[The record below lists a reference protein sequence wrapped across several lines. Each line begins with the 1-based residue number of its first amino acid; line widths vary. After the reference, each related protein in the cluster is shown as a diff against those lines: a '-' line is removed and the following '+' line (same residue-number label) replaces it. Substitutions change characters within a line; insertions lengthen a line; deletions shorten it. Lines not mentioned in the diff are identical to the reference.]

1 MRRLKVI
8 NSFFKTF
15 TTQHQLN
22 NQYPIFGYNNRH
34 ILTLGNNLLKH
45 LINFIEA
52 KDVTQSKIY
61 QHLKCSPQA
70 AKILQYVCQRFVK
83 GIEETAVLDILQD
96 NFEYKGYEYLSHL
109 DVVKQLVDMGWI
121 VQVSFGQI
129 KVQEVSKLE
138 TLNTSVGPS
147 MSLLRLLEE
156 GSLEIHLPDIKPYT
170 DHLEYLQDQFDVIEF
185 LHKMSM
191 SKQGFTESSLSI
203 GRLKN
208 KLVLLSQRILERLKI
223 TEEPIVVEEFF
234 KEKMLDERE
243 QRIFLALL
251 KEEYSG
257 GEGQFRDMN
266 TLIELIS
273 LDEYDKIRNRAL
285 LEDGSK
291 LINENI
297 IDYEEIL
304 NMFGGISRSFY
315 LQEEILQRIIHPNK
329 KKKVTKLRLDKLV
342 EEQDLF
348 EYLTPTTNLS
358 DVVLHPK
365 TREVLNTVVKQVDKD
380 VYAKLKAW
388 GIKDKRRGIDARI
401 IFYGAPGTGKTM
413 TAVSLAKTLK
423 KPILSFDC
431 SKILSM
437 YVGESEKNVRK
448 IFDDFK
454 RLSKEAKVDPILLL
468 NEADQFLSSRTEG
481 AGGSAE
487 KMHNQMQNI
496 FLEQIEQFEGILIAT
511 TNLLENIDKAF
522 SRRFNYKIEFKKPG
536 KKQRKRLWH
545 FMLPENADYE
555 EELDVSELSKH
566 ELTGGQINLIIRN
579 TAYKVAVREESVFT
593 LQDFLEEIEKELGS
607 SFEGSKSMGFKV

>member
-1 MRRLKVI
+1 M
-8 NSFFKTF
+8 
-15 TTQHQLN
+15 
-22 NQYPIFGYNNRH
+22 
-34 ILTLGNNLLKH
+34 KH
-45 LINFIEA
+45 LINFIES
-52 KDVTQSKIY
+52 KNIKKTKIY
-61 QHLKCSPQA
+61 KHLKSTEQE
-70 AKILQYVCQRFVK
+70 AKVLQYVCRRFVK

-96 NFEYKGYEYLSHL
+96 NFKYEGYDYLTHL
-109 DVVKQLVDMGWI
+109 TVIKKLMDMGWL
-121 VQVSFGQI
+121 VQISFGQI
-129 KVQEVSKLE
+129 KVQEVSELE
-138 TLNTSVGPS
+138 ILNTSVSPS
-147 MSLLRLLEE
+147 ISLLRLLEE
-156 GSLEIHLPDIKPYT
+156 GSLELTLPDIKPYT
-170 DHLEYLQDQFDVIEF
+170 DHLEYLQDQFDVIEL
-185 LHKMSM
+185 LHQMVI
-191 SKQGFTESSLSI
+191 SKQGFTSSSLGL

-208 KLVLLSQRILERLKI
+208 KLILLTQRIVERLKI
-223 TEEPIVVEEFF
+223 TTEPIVVEEFF
-234 KEKMLDERE
+234 KEKKFDDRE

-291 LINENI
+291 LLSEEI

-315 LQEEILQRIIHPNK
+315 LQEEILQQIIHPNK
-329 KKKVTKLRLDKLV
+329 KKKSTKLKLDKLV
-342 EEQDLF
+342 EEQDIF
-348 EYLTPTTNLS
+348 EYLKPTTDLN

-365 TREVLNTVVKQVDKD
+365 TREVLDTLIKQVDKD
-380 VYAKLKAW
+380 VFAKLKAW
-388 GIKDKRRGIDARI
+388 GIKDKRKGIDARI
-401 IFYGAPGTGKTM
+401 IFYGSPGTGKTM

-423 KPILSFDC
+423 RPILSFDC

-454 RLSKEAKVDPILLL
+454 TLSKKAKVEPILLL

-481 AGGSAE
+481 AGSSAD

-511 TNLLENIDKAF
+511 TNLLDNIDKAF

-545 FMLPENADYE
+545 FMLPEKADYDE
-555 EELDVSELSKH
+555 VFDVEALSKH

-579 TAYKVAVREESVFT
+579 TAYKVAVREESLFT
-593 LQDFLEEIEKELGS
+593 MQDFLEEIEKELGS

>member
-1 MRRLKVI
+1 
-8 NSFFKTF
+8 
-15 TTQHQLN
+15 
-22 NQYPIFGYNNRH
+22 
-34 ILTLGNNLLKH
+34 LKH

-52 KDVTQSKIY
+52 KNVSKTKIY
-61 QHLKCSPQA
+61 KHLKSTEQE
-70 AKILQYVCQRFVK
+70 AKVLQYVCRRFVK
-83 GIEETAVLDILQD
+83 GVEETAVLDILQD
-96 NFEYKGYEYLSHL
+96 NFEYEGYDYLKYL
-109 DVVKQLVDMGWI
+109 KIVKKLMDMGWL
-121 VQVSFGQI
+121 VQISFGQI
-129 KVQEVSKLE
+129 KVQEVSELE
-138 TLNTSVGPS
+138 IINTSVGPS

-156 GSLEIHLPDIKPYT
+156 GSLELTLPDIKPYT
-170 DHLEYLQDQFDVIEF
+170 DHLEYLQDQFDVIEL
-185 LHKMSM
+185 LHKMAV
-191 SKQGFTESSLSI
+191 SKQGFTDTSLGL

-208 KLVLLSQRILERLKI
+208 KLVLLNQRIIERIKI
-223 TEEPIVVEEFF
+223 TKEPIMVEEFF
-234 KEKMLDERE
+234 KEKKLDERE

-266 TLIELIS
+266 VLIELIS

-291 LINENI
+291 LISEEI

-315 LQEEILQRIIHPNK
+315 LQEEILQKIIHPNK
-329 KKKVTKLRLDKLV
+329 KKKVTKLKLDKLV

-348 EYLTPTTNLS
+348 EYLNPTTDLS

-365 TREVLNTVVKQVDKD
+365 TREVLNTVIKQVDKD
-380 VYAKLKAW
+380 VFAKLKAW
-388 GIKDKRRGIDARI
+388 GIKDKRKGIDAKI
-401 IFYGAPGTGKTM
+401 IFYGSPGTGKTM
-413 TAVSLAKTLK
+413 TAVSLAKSLK
-423 KPILSFDC
+423 RPILSFDC

-454 RLSKEAKVDPILLL
+454 ILSKKAKVNPILLL
-468 NEADQFLSSRTEG
+468 NEADQFLSSRTQG
-481 AGGSAE
+481 VGSSAD

-511 TNLLENIDKAF
+511 TNLLDNIDKAF

-545 FMLPENADYE
+545 FMLPEKADYE
-555 EELDVSELSKH
+555 ENFDVDELAKY

-579 TAYKVAVREESVFT
+579 TAYRVAIREESLFT
-593 LQDFLEEIEKELGS
+593 IEDFLEEIEKELGS
-607 SFEGSKSMGFKV
+607 SFEGVKSMGFKV

>member
-1 MRRLKVI
+1 M
-8 NSFFKTF
+8 NC
-15 TTQHQLN
+15 
-22 NQYPIFGYNNRH
+22 
-34 ILTLGNNLLKH
+34 
-45 LINFIEA
+45 
-52 KDVTQSKIY
+52 SKEE
-61 QHLKCSPQA
+61 
-70 AKILQYVCQRFVK
+70 AKILQYICRRFVK
-83 GIEETAVLDILQD
+83 GIEETAVLDVLQD
-96 NFEYKGYEYLSHL
+96 NFEYEGYDYLAYL
-109 DVVKQLVDMGWI
+109 FVIKKLMDMGWL
-121 VQVSFGQI
+121 VQVSFGQVQ
-129 KVQEVSKLE
+129 VQEVSKLE
-138 TLNTSVGPS
+138 LLNTSVGPS

-156 GSLEIHLPDIKPYT
+156 GSLEITLPDIKPYT
-170 DHLEYLQDQFDVIEF
+170 DHLEYLQDQFDVIEL
-185 LHKMSM
+185 LHKMSV
-191 SKQGFTESSLSI
+191 SKQGFSDSSLSV

-208 KLVLLSQRILERLKI
+208 KLVLLTQRIEERLKI
-223 TEEPIVVEEFF
+223 TKEPIVVEEFF
-234 KEKMLDERE
+234 KEKNFDERE

-285 LEDGSK
+285 LEDGSR
-291 LINENI
+291 LINDKI

-315 LQEEILQRIIHPNK
+315 LQEDVLQKIIHPNK
-329 KKKVTKLRLDKLV
+329 KKKVTKLKLDKLI
-342 EEQDLF
+342 EEQELF
-348 EYLTPTTNLS
+348 EYLNPTTDLS

-365 TREVLNTVVKQVDKD
+365 TREVLNTVIKQVDKD
-380 VYAKLKAW
+380 VFAKLKAW
-388 GIKDKRRGIDARI
+388 GIKDKRKGIDARI

-423 KPILSFDC
+423 RPILSFDC

-448 IFDDFK
+448 IFDEFK
-454 RLSKEAKVDPILLL
+454 ALSKKAKVDPILLL

-481 AGGSAE
+481 AGSSAD

-511 TNLLENIDKAF
+511 TNLLDNIDKAF

-545 FMLPENADYE
+545 FMLPENADYDE
-555 EELDVSELSKH
+555 KLDVDELAKY

-579 TAYKVAVREESVFT
+579 TAYKVAVRDESVFT
-593 LQDFLEEIEKELGS
+593 LEDFLEEIEKELGS
-607 SFEGSKSMGFKV
+607 SFESAGKSMGFKV

>member
-1 MRRLKVI
+1 
-8 NSFFKTF
+8 
-15 TTQHQLN
+15 
-22 NQYPIFGYNNRH
+22 
-34 ILTLGNNLLKH
+34 LKH
-45 LINFIEA
+45 LIDFIEA
-52 KDVTQSKIY
+52 KAVSRAKIY
-61 QHLKCSPQA
+61 KHLKCTAQE
-70 AKILQYVCQRFVK
+70 AKVLQYICRRFVK

-96 NFEYKGYEYLSHL
+96 NFDYEGYDYLAHL
-109 DVVKQLVDMGWI
+109 SMVKKLMDMGWL

-129 KVQEVSKLE
+129 KVQEVSQLE
-138 TLNTSVGPS
+138 LLNTSMGPS

-156 GSLEIHLPDIKPYT
+156 GSLEITLPDIKPYT
-170 DHLEYLQDQFDVIEF
+170 DHLEYLQDQFDVIEL
-185 LHKMSM
+185 LHKMSV
-191 SKQGFTESSLSI
+191 SKQGFNDSSLSV

-208 KLVLLSQRILERLKI
+208 KLVLLTQRIEERLKI
-223 TEEPIVVEEFF
+223 TEDPIIVEEFF
-234 KEKMLDERE
+234 KDKKFDERE

-285 LEDGSK
+285 LEDGSR
-291 LINENI
+291 LINDKI

-315 LQEEILQRIIHPNK
+315 LQEEIMQKIIHPNK
-329 KKKVTKLRLDKLV
+329 KKKVTKLKLDKLI

-348 EYLTPTTNLS
+348 EYLTPTTDLS
-358 DVVLHPK
+358 DVVLNPK
-365 TREVLNTVVKQVDKD
+365 TREVLNTIIKQVDKD
-380 VYAKLKAW
+380 VFAKLKAW
-388 GIKDKRRGIDARI
+388 GIKDKQKGIDARI
-401 IFYGAPGTGKTM
+401 IFYGSPGTGKTM
-413 TAVSLAKTLK
+413 TAVSLAKSLK
-423 KPILSFDC
+423 RPILSFDC

-454 RLSKEAKVDPILLL
+454 ALSKKAKVDPILLL

-481 AGGSAE
+481 AGSSAD

-511 TNLLENIDKAF
+511 TNLLDNIDKAF

-555 EELDVSELSKH
+555 EELDVAELSKY
-566 ELTGGQINLIIRN
+566 ELSGGQIDLIIRN

-593 LQDFLEEIEKELGS
+593 LQDFLEEIEKELGA
-607 SFEGSKSMGFKV
+607 SFESEGKSMGFKI

>member
-1 MRRLKVI
+1 M
-8 NSFFKTF
+8 
-15 TTQHQLN
+15 
-22 NQYPIFGYNNRH
+22 
-34 ILTLGNNLLKH
+34 KH

-52 KDVTQSKIY
+52 KAVSESKIFK
-61 QHLKCSPQA
+61 HLNSTSQE
-70 AKILQYVCQRFVK
+70 AKILQYICRRFVK
-83 GIEETAVLDILQD
+83 GIEETAVLEILQD
-96 NFEYKGYEYLSHL
+96 NLEYEGYDYLAYL
-109 DVVKQLVDMGWI
+109 FVIKKLMDMGWI
-121 VQVSFGQI
+121 VQVSFGQVQ
-129 KVQEVSKLE
+129 VQEVSQLE
-138 TLNTSVGPS
+138 LLNTSVGPS

-156 GSLEIHLPDIKPYT
+156 GSLEISLPDIKPYT
-170 DHLEYLQDQFDVIEF
+170 DHLEYLQDQFDVIE
-185 LHKMSM
+185 LSHNMSVK
-191 SKQGFTESSLSI
+191 KQGFSDSSLSV

-208 KLVLLSQRILERLKI
+208 KLVLLTQRIVERLKI

-234 KEKMLDERE
+234 KEKKFDDRE

-257 GEGQFRDMN
+257 GEGKFRDMN

-285 LEDGSK
+285 LEDGSR
-291 LINENI
+291 LISDKI

-315 LQEEILQRIIHPNK
+315 LQEDVLQKIIHPNK
-329 KKKVTKLRLDKLV
+329 KKKVTKLKLDKLI
-342 EEQDLF
+342 EEQDVF
-348 EYLTPTTNLS
+348 EYLTPTTDLS

-365 TREVLNTVVKQVDKD
+365 TREVLNTVIKQVDKD
-380 VYAKLKAW
+380 VFAKLKAW
-388 GIKDKRRGIDARI
+388 GIKDKRKGIDARI

-413 TAVSLAKTLK
+413 TAVSLAKSLK
-423 KPILSFDC
+423 RPILSFDC

-454 RLSKEAKVDPILLL
+454 SLSKKAKVDPILLL

-481 AGGSAE
+481 AGSSAD

-511 TNLLENIDKAF
+511 TNLLDNIDKAF
-522 SRRFNYKIEFKKPG
+522 SRRFNYKIEFKRPG

-545 FMLPENADYE
+545 FMLPENADYDE
-555 EELDVSELSKH
+555 ALDVAELSKH
-566 ELTGGQINLIIRN
+566 DLTGGQIDLIIRN
-579 TAYKVAVREESVFT
+579 TAYKVAVRDESVFT
-593 LQDFLEEIEKELGS
+593 LEDFLEEIEKELGS
-607 SFEGSKSMGFKV
+607 SFESDGKSMGFKV

>member
-1 MRRLKVI
+1 
-8 NSFFKTF
+8 
-15 TTQHQLN
+15 
-22 NQYPIFGYNNRH
+22 
-34 ILTLGNNLLKH
+34 LKH

-52 KDVTQSKIY
+52 KNVSKTKIY
-61 QHLKCSPQA
+61 KHLKSTEQE
-70 AKILQYVCQRFVK
+70 AKVLQYVCRRFVK
-83 GIEETAVLDILQD
+83 GVEETAVLDILQD
-96 NFEYKGYEYLSHL
+96 NFEYEGYDYLKYL
-109 DVVKQLVDMGWI
+109 KIVKKLMDMGWL
-121 VQVSFGQI
+121 VQISFGQI
-129 KVQEVSKLE
+129 KVQEVSELE
-138 TLNTSVGPS
+138 IINTSVGPS

-156 GSLEIHLPDIKPYT
+156 GSLELTLPDIKPYT
-170 DHLEYLQDQFDVIEF
+170 DHLEYLQDQFDVIEL
-185 LHKMSM
+185 LHKMAV
-191 SKQGFTESSLSI
+191 SKQGFTDTSLGL

-208 KLVLLSQRILERLKI
+208 KLVLLNQRIIERIKI
-223 TEEPIVVEEFF
+223 TKEPIMVEEFF
-234 KEKMLDERE
+234 KEKKLDERE

-266 TLIELIS
+266 VLIELIS

-291 LINENI
+291 LISEEI

-315 LQEEILQRIIHPNK
+315 LQEEILQKIIHPNK
-329 KKKVTKLRLDKLV
+329 KKKVTKLKLDKLV

-348 EYLTPTTNLS
+348 EYLNPTTDLS

-365 TREVLNTVVKQVDKD
+365 TREVLNTVIKQVDKD
-380 VYAKLKAW
+380 VFAKLKAW
-388 GIKDKRRGIDARI
+388 GIKDKRKGIDAKI
-401 IFYGAPGTGKTM
+401 IFYGSPGTGKTM
-413 TAVSLAKTLK
+413 TAVSLAKSLK
-423 KPILSFDC
+423 RPILSFDC

-454 RLSKEAKVDPILLL
+454 ILSKKAKVNPILLL
-468 NEADQFLSSRTEG
+468 NEADQFLSSRTQG
-481 AGGSAE
+481 VGSSAD

-511 TNLLENIDKAF
+511 TNLLDNIDKAF

-545 FMLPENADYE
+545 FMLPEKADYE
-555 EELDVSELSKH
+555 ENFDVDELAKH

-579 TAYKVAVREESVFT
+579 TAYRVAIREESLFT
-593 LQDFLEEIEKELGS
+593 IEDFLEEIEKELGS
-607 SFEGSKSMGFKV
+607 SFEGVKSMGFKV